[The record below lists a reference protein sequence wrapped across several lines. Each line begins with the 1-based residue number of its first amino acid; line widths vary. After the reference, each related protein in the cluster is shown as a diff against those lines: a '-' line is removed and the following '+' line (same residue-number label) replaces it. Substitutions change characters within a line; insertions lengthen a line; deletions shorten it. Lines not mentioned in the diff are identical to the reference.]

1 LFEEFTCHGVF
12 VREKAGHFNQ
22 GEIGCDSWQRC
33 ANGPKSVQAKQRAM
47 FKSNDVGQKMK
58 RYFQELSGII
68 GENDVGLSTMQQTT
82 KALQL
87 IFMTRSARR
96 TLSLLLDA
104 TGHQIFHDGLY
115 NGALTQA
122 TFSYWI
128 AVGSGL

>member
-1 LFEEFTCHGVF
+1 
-12 VREKAGHFNQ
+12 
-22 GEIGCDSWQRC
+22 
-33 ANGPKSVQAKQRAM
+33 M